1 MSELKNVFGFDE
13 TMGDFCSLQSDLRH
27 NHSLLLAIFELHKT
41 ETKESD
47 LCAHIMQ

>member
-27 NHSLLLAIFELHKT
+27 NHSLLLAIFEFH
-41 ETKESD
+41 
-47 LCAHIMQ
+47 